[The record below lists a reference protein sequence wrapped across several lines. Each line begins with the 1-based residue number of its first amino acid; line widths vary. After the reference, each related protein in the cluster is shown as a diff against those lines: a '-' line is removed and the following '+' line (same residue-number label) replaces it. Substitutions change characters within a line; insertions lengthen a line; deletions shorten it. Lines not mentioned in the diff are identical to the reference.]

1 MSILFTMNNN
11 TNVEMSPIF
20 KNIPLD
26 ILRENIM
33 PYAMSPQSN
42 ELMRDVRSFREDLG
56 IIENIYHTQ
65 YNDTVLYDDLMFYV
79 NNVSVSPNKT
89 APRYQEI
96 LRRYMPLKNA
106 TNNEIILYFNKIYM
120 RPLSIQDIIQRNRML
135 LGLLTPDERT
145 NFINTYILG

>member
-1 MSILFTMNNN
+1 MNNN

-33 PYAMSPQSN
+33 PYAMSPQSK

-65 YNDTVLYDDLMFYV
+65 YNDTCIA
-79 NNVSVSPNKT
+79 K
-89 APRYQEI
+89 
-96 LRRYMPLKNA
+96 
-106 TNNEIILYFNKIYM
+106 
-120 RPLSIQDIIQRNRML
+120 
-135 LGLLTPDERT
+135 
-145 NFINTYILG
+145 